1 MNVPTFPQT
10 IDSVLP
16 VMTSSLKS
24 KHASTIGLHVSLRE
38 FLSIFTDAANHIPR
52 HRRIRWVLKAPVN
65 LLSHRMNASFFVH
78 LTEVLGG
85 DEFLAPISMLLIEK
99 VAGRVVRQSQSDA
112 QASLSIPLSILH
124 HYGSATQ
131 AQVGS

>member
-1 MNVPTFPQT
+1 MNT
-10 IDSVLP
+10 
-16 VMTSSLKS
+16 
-24 KHASTIGLHVSLRE
+24 
-38 FLSIFTDAANHIPR
+38 
-52 HRRIRWVLKAPVN
+52 
-65 LLSHRMNASFFVH
+65 SFFAH

-112 QASLSIPLSILH
+112 KASLSIPLSIMH

-131 AQVGS
+131 AQVGSS